1 MIGTR
6 DKTLEKSSRWHKGK
20 EIMRETVCRSGG
32 ISGIGGTLDGNSG
45 GTITRTDITIVDKA
59 V

>member
-20 EIMRETVCRSGG
+20 EILRETDCRSGG
-32 ISGIGGTLDGNSG
+32 ISGNSD
-45 GTITRTDITIVDKA
+45 TTIVDKA